1 MSHDT
6 HTTLYIKDLFGEY
19 MPADTTVII
28 AEAKRRMALKL
39 RRGAALTS
47 PGSAREAIRLKMAE
61 YEHEVF
67 ACLFLDN
74 QHRIIQYAEL
84 FHGTIDGASVYPR
97 EVVKAALSCN
107 AAATIFFHNHPSG
120 VSEPSEADK
129 FITQRLKQAF
139 GLLEMRVLDHFV
151 IGAEDT
157 YSFAEHGLL

>member
-1 MSHDT
+1 MSQDT
-6 HTTLYIKDLFGEY
+6 HTTLYVKDLFGEY
-19 MPADTTVII
+19 MPAEAQVII
-28 AEAKRRMALKL
+28 AEAKRRMSAKL
-39 RRGAALTS
+39 RRGSPLTS
-47 PGSAREAIRLKMAE
+47 PGAAREAIRLKMAD

-84 FHGTIDGASVYPR
+84 FRGTIDGASVYPR

-107 AAATIFFHNHPSG
+107 AAALIFCHNHPSG
-120 VSEPSEADK
+120 LAEPSEADK

-139 GLLEMRVLDHFV
+139 GLLDIRVLDHFV
-151 IGAEDT
+151 IGAEDI